1 MSTYTTNSH
10 IHEDCWIFDFF
21 SIFFSTVLYCALL
34 RGEVFFIITF
44 FNQPTKIKTIRKGQ
58 WLFLYCYSVMVHR
71 TEVLNRTLVSNRYFC
86 NHCLNFLKPLKST
99 ETLLIKKNTTITLY
113 TTSCYSSCHHK
124 HTFSDDQATF
134 ISWYW
139 VFNWG
144 NSRHICWGTSRGWTS
159 SLSRLN
165 IKSKQLVETK
175 VLSMVKCFSYT
186 HVYWQKNETCR
197 NLTSNWDTNEEMN
210 FKVNCNSR
218 NCRKEA
224 RKI

>member
-1 MSTYTTNSH
+1 
-10 IHEDCWIFDFF
+10 
-21 SIFFSTVLYCALL
+21 
-34 RGEVFFIITF
+34 
-44 FNQPTKIKTIRKGQ
+44 
-58 WLFLYCYSVMVHR
+58 MVHR
-71 TEVLNRTLVSNRYFC
+71 TEVLNRTFVSNRYFC
-86 NHCLNFLKPLKST
+86 NHCLNFVMPLKST

-113 TTSCYSSCHHK
+113 TTSCYSSYHHK

-175 VLSMVKCFSYT
+175 VLSMVKCFLYT
-186 HVYWQKNETCR
+186 HVYWHKKMKHVAIWPAIEIQMKKW
-197 NLTSNWDTNEEMN
+197 TSRWTAIQEIAGKKREKFKLWWDPDLWN
-210 FKVNCNSR
+210 FCNSFIFNSSVR
-218 NCRKEA
+218 SMSYIWSHLPWTTPWYLGELTVASKCPF
-224 RKI
+224 